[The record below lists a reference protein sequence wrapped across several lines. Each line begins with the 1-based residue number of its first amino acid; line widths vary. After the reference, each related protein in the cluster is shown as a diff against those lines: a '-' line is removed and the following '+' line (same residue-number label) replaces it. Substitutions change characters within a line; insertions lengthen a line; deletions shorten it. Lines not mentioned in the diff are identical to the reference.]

1 MKQSRTKNM
10 TTMAMMAALAFLVM
24 LVGRIPMVAAAP
36 FLKYDPKDVIIV
48 IGGFIFGPFAA
59 FMISLVVSIIE
70 MLTVSETGPIGA
82 IMNLLSTCSFACLAS
97 VIYKKKHSIK
107 GAVIGLVAG
116 ISLMVIV
123 MLAWNYLLTPIYMG
137 YPREAVAAMLLPVFL
152 PFNLIKGGLNAAITL
167 LIYKPVVQT
176 LRKAGLAPRSSGT
189 AVGSGSTGATG
200 GNSPKPSKKLGA
212 IVTLAAMMLLAT
224 CVLFALVLAGII

>member
-1 MKQSRTKNM
+1 MKNSRTKNM
-10 TTMAMMAALAFLVM
+10 TTMAMLAALAFLVM

-36 FLKYDPKDVIIV
+36 FLKYDPKDVIII

-107 GAVIGLVAG
+107 GAVIGLVSG
-116 ISLMVIV
+116 IALMVVV

-152 PFNLIKGGLNAAITL
+152 PFNLVKGGLNAGITL
-167 LIYKPVVQT
+167 LIYKPVVMT
-176 LRKAGLAPRSSGT
+176 LRKAGLAPKST
-189 AVGSGSTGATG
+189 AAASAGNADAAGANG
-200 GNSPKPSKKLGA
+200 QKQANKLAA
-212 IVTLAAMMLLAT
+212 IVTLTAILLLST

>member
-1 MKQSRTKNM
+1 MKNSRTKNM
-10 TTMAMMAALAFLVM
+10 TTMAMLAALAFLVM

-36 FLKYDPKDVIIV
+36 FLKYDPKDVIII

-107 GAVIGLVAG
+107 GAVIGLVSG
-116 ISLMVIV
+116 IALMVVV

-152 PFNLIKGGLNAAITL
+152 PFNLIKGGLNAGITL
-167 LIYKPVVQT
+167 LIYKPVVMT
-176 LRKAGLAPRSSGT
+176 LRKAGLAPKST
-189 AVGSGSTGATG
+189 AAASAGNADSAGA
-200 GNSPKPSKKLGA
+200 NSQKQAKKLGA
-212 IVTLAAMMLLAT
+212 IVTLTAILLLST

>member
-1 MKQSRTKNM
+1 MKNSRTKNM
-10 TTMAMMAALAFLVM
+10 TTMAMLAALAFLVM

-36 FLKYDPKDVIIV
+36 FLKYDPKDVIII

-107 GAVIGLVAG
+107 GAVIGLVSG
-116 ISLMVIV
+116 IALMVVV

-152 PFNLIKGGLNAAITL
+152 PFNLIKGGLNAGITL
-167 LIYKPVVQT
+167 LIYKPVVMT
-176 LRKAGLAPRSSGT
+176 LRKAGLAPKST
-189 AVGSGSTGATG
+189 AAASAGNADAAGANG
-200 GNSPKPSKKLGA
+200 QKQAKKLGA
-212 IVTLAAMMLLAT
+212 IVTLTAILLLST

>member
-1 MKQSRTKNM
+1 MKNSRTKNM
-10 TTMAMMAALAFLVM
+10 TTMAMLAALAFLVM

-36 FLKYDPKDVIIV
+36 FLKYDPKDVIII

-107 GAVIGLVAG
+107 GAVIGLVSG
-116 ISLMVIV
+116 IALMVVV

-152 PFNLIKGGLNAAITL
+152 PFNLIKGGLNAGITL
-167 LIYKPVVQT
+167 LIYKPVVMT
-176 LRKAGLAPRSSGT
+176 LRKAGLAPKST
-189 AVGSGSTGATG
+189 AAASA
-200 GNSPKPSKKLGA
+200 GNADSAEANGQKQAKKLGA
-212 IVTLAAMMLLAT
+212 IVTLTAILLLST
-224 CVLFALVLAGII
+224 CVLFALVLADII

>member
-1 MKQSRTKNM
+1 MKNSRTKNM
-10 TTMAMMAALAFLVM
+10 TTMAMLAALAFLVM

-36 FLKYDPKDVIIV
+36 FLKYDPKDVIII

-107 GAVIGLVAG
+107 GAVIGLVSG
-116 ISLMVIV
+116 IALMVVV

-152 PFNLIKGGLNAAITL
+152 PFNLIKGGLNAGITL
-167 LIYKPVVQT
+167 LIYKPVVMT
-176 LRKAGLAPRSSGT
+176 LRKAGLAPKST
-189 AVGSGSTGATG
+189 AAASTGNADAAG
-200 GNSPKPSKKLGA
+200 ANGQKQAKKLGA
-212 IVTLAAMMLLAT
+212 IVTLTAILLLST

>member
-1 MKQSRTKNM
+1 MKNSRTKNM
-10 TTMAMMAALAFLVM
+10 TTMAMLAALAFLVM

-36 FLKYDPKDVIIV
+36 FLKYDPKDVIII

-107 GAVIGLVAG
+107 GAVIGLVSG
-116 ISLMVIV
+116 IALMVVV

-152 PFNLIKGGLNAAITL
+152 PFNLVKGGLNAGITL
-167 LIYKPVVQT
+167 LIYKPVVMT
-176 LRKAGLAPRSSGT
+176 LRKAGLAPKST
-189 AVGSGSTGATG
+189 AAASTGNADAAG
-200 GNSPKPSKKLGA
+200 ANGQKQAKKLGA
-212 IVTLAAMMLLAT
+212 IVTLTAILLLST

>member
-1 MKQSRTKNM
+1 MKNSKTKNM
-10 TTMAMMAALAFLVM
+10 TTMAMLAALAFLVM
-24 LVGRIPMVAAAP
+24 VVGRIPMVAAAP
-36 FLKYDPKDVIIV
+36 FLKYDPKDVIII

-70 MLTVSETGPIGA
+70 MFTVSETGIIGA

-107 GAVIGLVAG
+107 GAVIGLVSG
-116 ISLMVIV
+116 IALMVAV

-152 PFNLIKGGLNAAITL
+152 PFNLVKGGLNAGITL
-167 LIYKPVVQT
+167 LIYKPVVMT
-176 LRKAGLAPRSSGT
+176 LRKAGLAPKSTT
-189 AVGSGSTGATG
+189 AASAAGA
-200 GNSPKPSKKLGA
+200 NSPKGAKKLGA
-212 IVTLAAMMLLAT
+212 AVMLAAALLLGT
-224 CVLFALVLAGII
+224 CIVFALMLAGII

>member
-1 MKQSRTKNM
+1 MKNSRTKNM
-10 TTMAMMAALAFLVM
+10 TTMAMLAALAFLVM

-36 FLKYDPKDVIIV
+36 FLKYDPKDVIII

-97 VIYKKKHSIK
+97 VIYKNKHSIK
-107 GAVIGLVAG
+107 GAVIGLVSG
-116 ISLMVIV
+116 IALMVVV

-152 PFNLIKGGLNAAITL
+152 PFNLVKGGLNAGITL
-167 LIYKPVVQT
+167 LIYKPVVMT
-176 LRKAGLAPRSSGT
+176 LRKAGLAPKST
-189 AVGSGSTGATG
+189 AAASTGNADAAG
-200 GNSPKPSKKLGA
+200 ANRPKQAKKLGA
-212 IVTLAAMMLLAT
+212 IVTLTAILLLCT

>member
-1 MKQSRTKNM
+1 MKNSRTKNM
-10 TTMAMMAALAFLVM
+10 TTMAMLAALAFLVM

-36 FLKYDPKDVIIV
+36 FLKYDPKDVIII

-107 GAVIGLVAG
+107 GAVIGLVSG
-116 ISLMVIV
+116 IALMVAV

-152 PFNLIKGGLNAAITL
+152 PFNLVKGGLNAGITL
-167 LIYKPVVQT
+167 LIYKPVVMT
-176 LRKAGLAPRSSGT
+176 LRKAGLAPKST
-189 AVGSGSTGATG
+189 AVASATGA
-200 GNSPKPSKKLGA
+200 NSPKEAKKLGDA
-212 IVTLAAMMLLAT
+212 VMLAAALLLGT
-224 CVLFALVLAGII
+224 CIVFALMLAGII

>member
-1 MKQSRTKNM
+1 MKNSRTKNM
-10 TTMAMMAALAFLVM
+10 TTMAMLAALAFLVM

-36 FLKYDPKDVIIV
+36 FLKYDPKDVIII

-59 FMISLVVSIIE
+59 CMISLVVSIIE

-107 GAVIGLVAG
+107 GAVVGLVSG
-116 ISLMVIV
+116 IALMVVV

-152 PFNLIKGGLNAAITL
+152 PFNLIKGGLNAGITL
-167 LIYKPVVQT
+167 LIYKPVVMT
-176 LRKAGLAPRSSGT
+176 LRKAGLAPKST
-189 AVGSGSTGATG
+189 AAASA
-200 GNSPKPSKKLGA
+200 GNADSAEANGQKQAKKLGA
-212 IVTLAAMMLLAT
+212 IVTLTAILLLST

>member
-1 MKQSRTKNM
+1 
-10 TTMAMMAALAFLVM
+10 MAMMAALAFLVM

-167 LIYKPVVQT
+167 LIYKPVVMT
-176 LRKAGLAPRSSGT
+176 LRKAGLAPKSSGT
-189 AVGSGSTGATG
+189 AAGSGNTGAAG
-200 GNSPKPSKKLGA
+200 ANSPKASKKLGA
-212 IVTLAAMMLLAT
+212 IVTLAALLLLAT
-224 CVLFALVLAGII
+224 CILFALVLAGII

>member
-1 MKQSRTKNM
+1 MKNSRTKNM
-10 TTMAMMAALAFLVM
+10 TTMAMLAALAFLVM

-36 FLKYDPKDVIIV
+36 FLKYDPKDVIII

-107 GAVIGLVAG
+107 GAVIGLVSG
-116 ISLMVIV
+116 IALMVVV

-152 PFNLIKGGLNAAITL
+152 PFNLVKGGLNAGITL
-167 LIYKPVVQT
+167 LIYKPVVMT
-176 LRKAGLAPRSSGT
+176 LRKAGLAPKSTT
-189 AVGSGSTGATG
+189 AASAAGA
-200 GNSPKPSKKLGA
+200 NSPKGAKKLGA
-212 IVTLAAMMLLAT
+212 AVMLAAALLLGT
-224 CVLFALVLAGII
+224 CIVFALMLAGII

>member
-1 MKQSRTKNM
+1 MKNSRTKNM
-10 TTMAMMAALAFLVM
+10 TTMAMLAALAFLVM

-36 FLKYDPKDVIIV
+36 FLKYDPKDVIII

-107 GAVIGLVAG
+107 GAVIGLVSG
-116 ISLMVIV
+116 IALMVVV

-152 PFNLIKGGLNAAITL
+152 PFNLIKGGLNAGITL
-167 LIYKPVVQT
+167 LIYKPVVMT
-176 LRKAGLAPRSSGT
+176 LRKAGLAPKST
-189 AVGSGSTGATG
+189 AAASAGNADSAGA
-200 GNSPKPSKKLGA
+200 NSQKQAKKLGA
-212 IVTLAAMMLLAT
+212 IVTLTAILLLST
-224 CVLFALVLAGII
+224 CVLFALVLADII

>member
-1 MKQSRTKNM
+1 MKNSRTKNM
-10 TTMAMMAALAFLVM
+10 TTMAMLAALAFLVM

-36 FLKYDPKDVIIV
+36 FLKYDPKDVIII

-107 GAVIGLVAG
+107 GAVVGLVSG
-116 ISLMVIV
+116 IALMVVV

-152 PFNLIKGGLNAAITL
+152 PFNLIKGGLNAGITL
-167 LIYKPVVQT
+167 LIYKPVVMT
-176 LRKAGLAPRSSGT
+176 LRKAGLAPKST
-189 AVGSGSTGATG
+189 AAASAGNADSAGA
-200 GNSPKPSKKLGA
+200 NSQKQAKKLGA
-212 IVTLAAMMLLAT
+212 IVTLTAILLLST

>member
-1 MKQSRTKNM
+1 MKNSRTKNM
-10 TTMAMMAALAFLVM
+10 TTMAMLAALAFLVM

-36 FLKYDPKDVIIV
+36 FLKYDPKDVIII

-107 GAVIGLVAG
+107 GAVIGLVSG
-116 ISLMVIV
+116 IALMVVV

-152 PFNLIKGGLNAAITL
+152 PFNLIKGGLNAGITL
-167 LIYKPVVQT
+167 LIYKPVVMT
-176 LRKAGLAPRSSGT
+176 LRKAGLAPKST
-189 AVGSGSTGATG
+189 AAASA
-200 GNSPKPSKKLGA
+200 GNADSAEANGQKQAKKLGA
-212 IVTLAAMMLLAT
+212 IVTLTAILLLCT

>member
-1 MKQSRTKNM
+1 MKNSRTKNM
-10 TTMAMMAALAFLVM
+10 TTMAMLAALAFLVM

-36 FLKYDPKDVIIV
+36 FLKYDPKDVIII

-107 GAVIGLVAG
+107 GAVIGLVSG
-116 ISLMVIV
+116 IALMVVV

-152 PFNLIKGGLNAAITL
+152 PFNLVKGGLNAGITL
-167 LIYKPVVQT
+167 LIYKPVVTT
-176 LRKAGLAPRSSGT
+176 LRKAGLAPKST
-189 AVGSGSTGATG
+189 AAASA
-200 GNSPKPSKKLGA
+200 GNADSAEANGQKQAKKLGA
-212 IVTLAAMMLLAT
+212 IVTLTAILLLST

>member
-1 MKQSRTKNM
+1 MKNSRTKNM
-10 TTMAMMAALAFLVM
+10 TTMAMLAALAFLVM

-36 FLKYDPKDVIIV
+36 FLKYDPKDVIII

-107 GAVIGLVAG
+107 GAVVGLVSG
-116 ISLMVIV
+116 IALMVVV

-152 PFNLIKGGLNAAITL
+152 PFNLIKGGLNAGITL
-167 LIYKPVVQT
+167 LIYKPVVMT
-176 LRKAGLAPRSSGT
+176 LRKAGLAPKST
-189 AVGSGSTGATG
+189 AAASA
-200 GNSPKPSKKLGA
+200 GNADSAEANGQKQAKKLGA
-212 IVTLAAMMLLAT
+212 IVTLTAILLLST

>member
-1 MKQSRTKNM
+1 MKNSKTKNM
-10 TTMAMMAALAFLVM
+10 TTMAMLAALAFLVM

-70 MLTVSETGPIGA
+70 MFTVSETGPIGA
-82 IMNLLSTCSFACLAS
+82 IMNLISTCSFACLAS
-97 VIYKKKHSIK
+97 VIYKKKHTIK
-107 GAVIGLVAG
+107 GAVIGL
-116 ISLMVIV
+116 ISGVGLMVII

-137 YPREAVAAMLLPVFL
+137 YPRDAVAAMLLPVFL

-167 LIYKPVVQT
+167 LIYKPVVLT
-176 LRKAGLAPRSSGT
+176 LRKAGLAPKSSGAAAGT
-189 AVGSGSTGATG
+189 AGGS
-200 GNSPKPSKKLGA
+200 SPKASKKLGA
-212 IVTLAAMMLLAT
+212 TVTLAAALLLAT
-224 CVLFALVLAGII
+224 CILFALVLAGII

>member
-1 MKQSRTKNM
+1 MKNSRTKNM
-10 TTMAMMAALAFLVM
+10 TTMAMLAALAFLVM

-36 FLKYDPKDVIIV
+36 FLKYDPKDVIII

-107 GAVIGLVAG
+107 GAVIGLVSG
-116 ISLMVIV
+116 IALMVVV

-152 PFNLIKGGLNAAITL
+152 PFNLIKGGLNAGITL
-167 LIYKPVVQT
+167 LIYKPVVMT
-176 LRKAGLAPRSSGT
+176 LRKAGLAPKST
-189 AVGSGSTGATG
+189 AAASA
-200 GNSPKPSKKLGA
+200 GNADSAEANGQKQAKKLGA
-212 IVTLAAMMLLAT
+212 IVTLTAILLLST

>member
-1 MKQSRTKNM
+1 MKNSRTKNM
-10 TTMAMMAALAFLVM
+10 TTMAMLAALAFLVM

-36 FLKYDPKDVIIV
+36 FLKYDPKDVIII

-107 GAVIGLVAG
+107 GAVIGLVSG
-116 ISLMVIV
+116 IALMVVV

-152 PFNLIKGGLNAAITL
+152 PFNLVKGGLNAGITL
-167 LIYKPVVQT
+167 LIYKPVVMT
-176 LRKAGLAPRSSGT
+176 LRKAGLAPKST
-189 AVGSGSTGATG
+189 AAASTGNADAAG
-200 GNSPKPSKKLGA
+200 ANSPKQAKKLGA
-212 IVTLAAMMLLAT
+212 IVTLTAILLLCT

>member
-1 MKQSRTKNM
+1 MKNSRTKNM
-10 TTMAMMAALAFLVM
+10 TTMAMLAALAFLVM

-36 FLKYDPKDVIIV
+36 FLKYDPKDVIII

-70 MLTVSETGPIGA
+70 MFTVSETGIIGA

-107 GAVIGLVAG
+107 GAVIGLVSG
-116 ISLMVIV
+116 IALMVVV

-152 PFNLIKGGLNAAITL
+152 PFNLIKGGLNAGITL
-167 LIYKPVVQT
+167 LIYKPVVMT
-176 LRKAGLAPRSSGT
+176 LRKAGLAPKST
-189 AVGSGSTGATG
+189 AAASAGNADAAGA
-200 GNSPKPSKKLGA
+200 NSPKQAKKLGA
-212 IVTLAAMMLLAT
+212 IVTLTAILLLCT

>member
-1 MKQSRTKNM
+1 MKNSKTKNM
-10 TTMAMMAALAFLVM
+10 TTMAMLAALAFLVM
-24 LVGRIPMVAAAP
+24 VVGRIPMVAAAP
-36 FLKYDPKDVIIV
+36 FLKYDPKDVIII

-107 GAVIGLVAG
+107 GAVIGLVGCIA
-116 ISLMVIV
+116 LLVVV

-152 PFNLIKGGLNAAITL
+152 PFNLIKGGLNAGITL
-167 LIYKPVVQT
+167 LIYKPVVMT
-176 LRKAGLAPRSSGT
+176 LRKAGLAPKST
-189 AVGSGSTGATG
+189 AAASAGNADSAGA
-200 GNSPKPSKKLGA
+200 NSQKQAKKLGA
-212 IVTLAAMMLLAT
+212 IVTLTAILLLST

>member
-1 MKQSRTKNM
+1 MNNKTKNM
-10 TTMAMMAALAFLVM
+10 TTLAMLAALAFLVM

-48 IGGFIFGPFAA
+48 IGGFIFGPAAA

-82 IMNLLSTCSFACLAS
+82 IMNLVSTCSFACVATA
-97 VIYKKKHSIK
+97 IYKKKHSIQ
-107 GAVIGLVAG
+107 GAIIGLLMGV
-116 ISLMVIV
+116 LTMVIV

-152 PFNLIKGGLNAAITL
+152 PFNLVKGGLNAAIAM
-167 LIYKPVVQT
+167 LIYKPVATT
-176 LRKAGLAPRSSGT
+176 LRKAGLAPKSSAGAAGADSPKAAKKMST
-189 AVGSGSTGATG
+189 AVTLSAT
-200 GNSPKPSKKLGA
+200 L
-212 IVTLAAMMLLAT
+212 LLAT
-224 CVLFALVLAGII
+224 CILFALVLAGLI

>member
-1 MKQSRTKNM
+1 MKNSRTKNM
-10 TTMAMMAALAFLVM
+10 TTMAMLAALAFLVM

-70 MLTVSETGPIGA
+70 MFTVSETGPIGA
-82 IMNLLSTCSFACLAS
+82 IMNLISTCSFACLAS
-97 VIYKKKHSIK
+97 VIYKKKHTIK
-107 GAVIGLVAG
+107 GAVIGL
-116 ISLMVIV
+116 ISGVGLMVII

-137 YPREAVAAMLLPVFL
+137 YPRDAVAAMLLPVFL

-167 LIYKPVVQT
+167 LIYKPVVLT
-176 LRKAGLAPRSSGT
+176 LRKAGLAPKSVGSAAGM
-189 AVGSGSTGATG
+189 AGGSGSKA
-200 GNSPKPSKKLGA
+200 SKKLGA
-212 IVTLAAMMLLAT
+212 TVTLAAALLLAT
-224 CVLFALVLAGII
+224 CILFALVLAGII

>member
-1 MKQSRTKNM
+1 M
-10 TTMAMMAALAFLVM
+10 TTMAMLAALAFLVM

-36 FLKYDPKDVIIV
+36 FLKYDPKDVIII

-107 GAVIGLVAG
+107 GAVVGLVSG
-116 ISLMVIV
+116 IALMVVV

-152 PFNLIKGGLNAAITL
+152 PFNLIKGGLNAGITL
-167 LIYKPVVQT
+167 LIYKPVVMT
-176 LRKAGLAPRSSGT
+176 LRKAGLAPKST
-189 AVGSGSTGATG
+189 AAASA
-200 GNSPKPSKKLGA
+200 GNADSAEANGQKQAKKLGA
-212 IVTLAAMMLLAT
+212 IVTLTAILLLST

>member
-1 MKQSRTKNM
+1 MKNSRTKNM
-10 TTMAMMAALAFLVM
+10 TTMAMLAALAFLVM

-36 FLKYDPKDVIIV
+36 FLKYDPKDVIII

-107 GAVIGLVAG
+107 GAVIGLVSG
-116 ISLMVIV
+116 IALMVVV

-152 PFNLIKGGLNAAITL
+152 PFNLVKGGLNAGITL
-167 LIYKPVVQT
+167 LIYKPVVMT
-176 LRKAGLAPRSSGT
+176 LRKAGLAPKST
-189 AVGSGSTGATG
+189 AAASA
-200 GNSPKPSKKLGA
+200 GNADSAKANGQKQAKKLGA
-212 IVTLAAMMLLAT
+212 IVTLTAILLLST

>member
-1 MKQSRTKNM
+1 MKNSRTKNM
-10 TTMAMMAALAFLVM
+10 TTMAMLAALAFLVM

-36 FLKYDPKDVIIV
+36 FLKYDPKDVIII

-107 GAVIGLVAG
+107 GAVIGLVSG
-116 ISLMVIV
+116 IALMVVV

-152 PFNLIKGGLNAAITL
+152 PFNLIKGGLNAGITL
-167 LIYKPVVQT
+167 LIYKPVVMT
-176 LRKAGLAPRSSGT
+176 LRKAGLAPKST
-189 AVGSGSTGATG
+189 AAASIGNADAAGANG
-200 GNSPKPSKKLGA
+200 QKQAKKLGA
-212 IVTLAAMMLLAT
+212 IVTLTAILLLST